1 VKEDVDDC
9 GVLLVGSCGAVEEK
23 RIGLTEEEEECNTVQ
38 YQNVRH
44 MSYAGDRK
52 KQHLL
57 LGGAHEEEAGGEE

>member
-1 VKEDVDDC
+1 M
-9 GVLLVGSCGAVEEK
+9 EEK